1 MKKLKKKIYASLLVV
16 GMTGVFTAGTFV
28 AIEKFNVNH
37 SSESDSNNF
46 SKISSKLN
54 ADTDTSDS
62 YLLPWNKLQNTSN
75 LNSPIQNIAF
85 DNSGSTYALLTS
97 NSTTYKINSATVGT
111 TVAEEFNRISYYKML
126 DGSRI
131 WNHTDNALSTSVSAN
146 KYLAVAYV
154 PSYLNREAFFV
165 SIAKGTD
172 NSYYA
177 VLIKVSDGSKVQATK
192 LTTVFS
198 GDTKFYIGVNSVSN
212 FNITVYG
219 IESSSTTSGSTTTNS
234 IKLTTANF
242 TSTDTNV
249 NNWTISNEKTISL
262 DDNLIN
268 NYFIDSNKTNAG
280 LTSKVAQYYT
290 DSNFVYFVFQ
300 QNSLNGDNAI
310 NNYVTIMRVATG
322 GNAVTINSNSLY
334 SVNLSADQ
342 VSSMK
347 TNTASNNLT
356 ATVANNSSRT
366 TLILSGSNTTT
377 YLYGNITNNSFNAST
392 PATLLTVSSTDKAY
406 IVSISALYNNASNVA
421 NGDFVALLSN
431 NTAVRIR
438 SDFSAITL
446 LYNFNNLS
454 ANSNDSKLIFN
465 LFTRPGDAS
474 WYAQMTDGSIV
485 QFSGTNLV
493 GQLGTNSINNRTE
506 FVASSSLLSESE
518 IPSNVLFQKVSD
530 NGTSASESFQT
541 FIKANASEFFNVS
554 SYDSV
559 FGQPIFDAKVSS
571 ITKIGDSNNYTVS
584 INFYQNL
591 RKITNGNIDSTN
603 PTSVWLSLNS
613 YTFVNTNC
621 SITIADRNSVTAE
634 ITSLLPSEVTQENL
648 EKILTIENAGNYLM
662 YLEPNDAAGVLTV
675 KIKSDAV
682 WIDDKLLLNYTQSIN
697 IGSSNNPYFNVDVL
711 NGLDSSVNL
720 VTDEY
725 LNNNALLKTSLTNKY
740 SGTLPSAVTADDI
753 INDFLIFG
761 DAFSN
766 RQLLTSG
773 LIEKPLASNVQIY
786 PIDSEGYLYVTVIIP
801 KIGNK
806 TNVRY
811 SFVTAQ
817 VFKKDFTTN
826 QNVFLDFINNQ
837 TVLNST
843 YTVGSGQAAATY
855 NLNTLTPS
863 SILSL
868 INNDK
873 SALFLFMDM
882 SNYIFNIIAGLDE
895 NNKSVVTLTI
905 NPNDSLGTLT
915 IGIRFNEE
923 INGLL
928 PSYSCEFSGF
938 ATSNTNQSGAP
949 TTMPKFSWGN
959 INVNAF
965 DNLKPSQITPSYLE
979 TNFPSLFV
987 FENSAQ
993 QLSHKID
1000 VVPMSSSGA
1009 IQVTITFYDWWEQ
1022 QTSQGTTHTI
1032 KIPEKSFSTVLTNGL
1047 KSGTQSSID
1056 SIIWKSFYELTTS
1069 NAALT
1074 SSTASNALSLIE
1086 SSAQTDLEKLQLVS
1100 NLSNSLSTS
1109 LAEEIQQNP
1118 DALSL
1123 SITPNDSQGTLSI
1136 YARIM
1141 MNGSTYNYSS
1151 ILSGFTLQNADYS
1164 VSLAL
1169 DTSDAALALKNTI
1182 PSNLTDEQIAS
1193 LLNIS
1198 LGNDLEKEVLTTYDD
1213 MQGTLKITVNLYKS
1227 GVIVASTERSYTG
1240 FATTPIRYD
1249 GTNVLIV
1256 IVAVIV
1262 PILLLLT
1269 PILYIILF
1277 KTRKDIKKLSKVL
1290 DVRLSEESKKKR
1302 CVEVNK
1308 VEDLLKLDSDRF

>member
-1 MKKLKKKIYASLLVV
+1 MKKFKKKIYASLLLV
-16 GMTGVFTAGTFV
+16 GMTGVLTTGTFF
-28 AIEKFNVNH
+28 AAEKFNVNY
-37 SSESDSNNF
+37 SSENNSKDF
-46 SKISSKLN
+46 SRVSTKLN
-54 ADTDTSDS
+54 ADTENSPS
-62 YLLPWNKLQNTSN
+62 YLLPLNKLQNTNN

-97 NSTTYKINSATVGT
+97 NSTTYKANTATVGT
-111 TVAEEFNRISYYKML
+111 SMTDKFNRISYYKMS

-131 WNHTDNALSTSVSAN
+131 WNHTDNALTTNVYAEE
-146 KYLAVAYV
+146 YLAVTYV
-154 PSYLNREAFFV
+154 PSYLNRDAFFV
-165 SIAKGTD
+165 SVAKGSD
-172 NSYYA
+172 SNYYT

-192 LTTVFS
+192 LSTAFS
-198 GDTKFYIGVNSVSN
+198 SDTKFYIGVNSVSS
-212 FNITVYG
+212 FNVTVYG
-219 IESSSTTSGSTTTNS
+219 IEATTTTNNGSITNS

-242 TSTDTNV
+242 SSTDSNV
-249 NNWTISNEKTISL
+249 NNWTNSGEKTVSL
-262 DDNLIN
+262 DSGLIN
-268 NYFIDSNKTNAG
+268 NYFVDTNKENAS
-280 LTSKVAQYYT
+280 LTSKVIQYYT
-290 DSNFVYFVFQ
+290 DNNFVYFVFQ
-300 QNSLNGDNAI
+300 QNSLNGNNAI
-310 NNYVTIMRVATG
+310 NNYVTIMRVPTG
-322 GNAVTINSNSLY
+322 GNSITLNSNSLY
-334 SVNLSADQ
+334 SVNLSSNQIAT
-342 VSSMK
+342 MK
-347 TNTASNNLT
+347 TSSNSNNLT
-356 ATVANNSSRT
+356 ARIAKNSSKT
-366 TLILSGSNTTT
+366 TLIISGSNTST
-377 YLYGNITNNSFNAST
+377 YLYGDISENSFNAST
-392 PATLLTVSSTDKAY
+392 PTNLLTISSTANAY
-406 IVSISALYNNASNVA
+406 IVSISNLYNNASNIS
-421 NGDFVALLSN
+421 NGDFIALLSN

-446 LYNFNNLS
+446 LYNFNSLP
-454 ANSNDSKLIFN
+454 ANTTDSKLIFN
-465 LFTRPGDAS
+465 LFTRPNDAS
-474 WYAQMTDGSIV
+474 WYAQMTDGSII

-493 GQLGTNSINNRTE
+493 GQLGTDSINNRTE

-518 IPSNVLFQKVSD
+518 IQSNILFQKVSD
-530 NGTSASESFQT
+530 DGNNASESFKT
-541 FIKANASEFFNVS
+541 FIKTNASKFFNVS

-559 FGQPIFDAKVSS
+559 FGQPIFDAEVGSISKV
-571 ITKIGDSNNYTVS
+571 GNSNNYAVS

-591 RKITNGNIDSTN
+591 RKITNGVIDSTS
-603 PTSVWLSLNS
+603 PTKVWLSSNN
-613 YTFVNTNC
+613 YTFTNENC
-621 SITIADRNSVTAE
+621 SIVVAPRNEVTAE
-634 ITSLLPSEVTQENL
+634 ITSLLPSQVTQEEL
-648 EKILTIENAGNYLM
+648 SKILTIQNAGNYLM

-682 WIDDKLLLNYTQSIN
+682 WIENKLLLNYTQSID
-697 IGSSNNPYFNVDVL
+697 IGSSTSPYFNVDVL

-725 LNNNALLKTSLTNKY
+725 LNNNSLLKTSLTNKY
-740 SGTLPSAVTADDI
+740 SGTLPSEITANDI

-761 DAFSN
+761 EAFSN
-766 RQLLTSG
+766 RQLLTNG

-786 PIDSEGYLYVTVIIP
+786 PIDSEGYLYVTVVIP

-826 QNVFLDFINNQ
+826 QNVFLNFINNQ

-843 YTVGSGQAAATY
+843 YTVGSGQAATTY
-855 NLNTLTPS
+855 NLSTLTPS

-895 NNKSVVTLTI
+895 NNKNVVTLTI

-915 IGIRFNEE
+915 IGIKFNEE
-923 INGLL
+923 IKGLL
-928 PSYSCEFSGF
+928 QSYSCEFSGF
-938 ATSNTNQSGAP
+938 TTSNTNQSGAP
-949 TTMPKFSWGN
+949 TDMPKFSWGT
-959 INVNAF
+959 IDVNAF
-965 DNLKPSQITPSYLE
+965 NGRKPSQITPSYLE
-979 TNFPSLFV
+979 TNFPNLFA
-987 FENSAQ
+987 FQNSAQ

-1000 VVPMSSSGA
+1000 VIPMSSSGA

-1022 QTSQGTTHTI
+1022 QEFQGTTQTV

-1047 KSGTQSSID
+1047 DGRIQSSID

-1086 SSAQTDLEKLQLVS
+1086 SSAQTDLEKLQLLS
-1100 NLSNSLSTS
+1100 NLSNSLSIG

-1123 SITPNDSQGTLSI
+1123 SIGANDSQGTLSM
-1136 YARIM
+1136 YARIT

-1151 ILSGFTLQNADYS
+1151 ILSGFALQNADYS

-1169 DTSDAALALKNTI
+1169 DASEAALAVKNTI

-1193 LLNIS
+1193 LINIS

-1213 MQGTLKITVNLYKS
+1213 IQGTLKITVNLYKN
-1227 GVIVASTERSYTG
+1227 GVVVASTERSYTG
-1240 FATTPIRYD
+1240 FATAPIRYD
-1249 GTNVLIV
+1249 GTNILIV
-1256 IVAVIV
+1256 IVAIIV
-1262 PILLLLT
+1262 PLILLLT
-1269 PILYIILF
+1269 PILYIVLF

-1290 DVRLSEESKKKR
+1290 DVRLSEESKKKKY
-1302 CVEVNK
+1302 VEVNK

>member
-1 MKKLKKKIYASLLVV
+1 MKKLKKRIYASLLAV
-16 GMTGVFTAGTFV
+16 GITGVFAAGTFV
-28 AIEKFNVNH
+28 AANRFNTNYN
-37 SSESDSNNF
+37 SEENSNNF
-46 SKISSKLN
+46 SRVSSKLN
-54 ADTDTSDS
+54 ADTDTSAS

-75 LNSPIQNIAF
+75 LSSPIQNIAF

-97 NSTTYKINSATVGT
+97 NASTYKANSTTVSTSITDK
-111 TVAEEFNRISYYKML
+111 FNRISYYKMS

-131 WNHTDNALSTSVSAN
+131 WNHTDNALASSVYAEE
-146 KYLAVAYV
+146 YLAITYV
-154 PSYLNREAFFV
+154 PSYLNRNAFFV
-165 SIAKGTD
+165 SVAKGSD
-172 NSYYA
+172 NGYYA
-177 VLIKVSDGSKVQATK
+177 VLIKVDDGSKVQATK
-192 LTTVFS
+192 LNASFS
-198 GDTKFYIGVNSVSN
+198 DGTKFYIGVNSVSS
-212 FNITVYG
+212 FNITIYG
-219 IESSSTTSGSTTTNS
+219 VESTSTTSGSTTTNS
-234 IKLTTANF
+234 IKLTTTSF
-242 TSTDTNV
+242 SSTDTNV
-249 NNWTISNEKTISL
+249 NNWTSSNVKTISL
-262 DDNLIN
+262 DNNLIN
-268 NYFIDSNKTNAG
+268 NYFIDTNKTGAT

-300 QNSLNGDNAI
+300 QDSLNSNNAI

-322 GNAVTINSNSLY
+322 GNNVVINSNSLY

-342 VSSMK
+342 VSLMK
-347 TNTASNNLT
+347 TNTATNNLA
-356 ATVANNSSRT
+356 ATVASNNSRT
-366 TLILSGSNTTT
+366 TLILSSSNTTT
-377 YLYGNITNNSFNAST
+377 YLYGNITDNSFNAST
-392 PATLLTVSSTDKAY
+392 PATLSTISSTSNAY
-406 IVSISALYNNASNVA
+406 IVSISNLYNNSSNVA
-421 NGDFVALLSN
+421 NGDFIALLSN

-438 SDFSAITL
+438 SDFSTITI

-454 ANSNDSKLIFN
+454 ANSTDSKLIFN

-474 WYAQMTDGSIV
+474 WYAQMTDGSII

-493 GQLGTNSINNRTE
+493 GQLGTNSINSRTE

-518 IPSNVLFQKVSD
+518 IPSNILFQKVSD

-541 FIKANASEFFNVS
+541 FIKTNASQFFNVS

-559 FGQPIFDAKVSS
+559 FGQPIFDAKVGSVS
-571 ITKIGDSNNYTVS
+571 KIGDSNNYKVS

-591 RKITNGNIDSTN
+591 RKISNGNIDSTN
-603 PTSVWLSLNS
+603 PTSVWLSSNN
-613 YTFVNTNC
+613 YTFINDDC
-621 SITIADRNSVTAE
+621 SITVADRNSVTAE
-634 ITSLLPSEVTQENL
+634 ITSLLPSQVTREDL
-648 EKILTIENAGNYLM
+648 SKILTIENAGNYLM
-662 YLEPNDAAGVLTV
+662 YLEPNDAAGILTV

-682 WIDDKLLLNYTQSIN
+682 WIDGNLLLNYTQSID

-725 LNNNALLKTSLTNKY
+725 LNNNSLLKASLTNKY
-740 SGTLPSAVTADDI
+740 SGTLPSEITADDI

-766 RQLLTSG
+766 RQLLTND
-773 LIEKPLASNVQIY
+773 LIQKPLASNIQIY
-786 PIDSEGYLYVTVIIP
+786 PIDSEGYLYVTAIIP

-928 PSYSCEFSGF
+928 SSYSCEFSGF

-949 TTMPKFSWGN
+949 TAMPKFSWGS
-959 INVNAF
+959 IDVNAF
-965 DNLKPSQITPSYLE
+965 DALKPSQITASYLE
-979 TNFPSLFV
+979 TNFPNLFV

-1022 QTSQGTTHTI
+1022 QESEGSTKTV

-1047 KSGTQSSID
+1047 KSGIQSSID

-1100 NLSNSLSTS
+1100 NLSNSLSIS

-1123 SITPNDSQGTLSI
+1123 SITPNDSQGTLSM
-1136 YARIM
+1136 YARIT

-1169 DTSDAALALKNTI
+1169 DTSEAALALKNTI

-1213 MQGTLKITVNLYKS
+1213 IQGTLKITVNLYKS
-1227 GVIVASTERSYTG
+1227 GVVVASTERSYTG

-1249 GTNVLIV
+1249 GTNILIV

-1269 PILYIILF
+1269 PILYIVLF
-1277 KTRKDIKKLSKVL
+1277 KTRKDVKKLSKVL

-1302 CVEVNK
+1302 YVEVNK